1 MLTVEPVMEAA
12 DVAAMQ
18 HGVEQIRVDD
28 SLADYAIEIV
38 ERTRHA
44 EQLLLGVS
52 PRGLL
57 MLQRA
62 AQARAYLD
70 GRDYCL
76 PDDFKRLILP
86 VFAHRVVVNTRYAS
100 TQKKSAQ
107 AESILTEIVES
118 TRVPL

>member
-1 MLTVEPVMEAA
+1 MEAA
-12 DVAAMQ
+12 DVAALQ
-18 HGVEQIRVDD
+18 RAVEQVRVDD

-62 AQARAYLD
+62 AQALS
-70 GRDYCL
+70 
-76 PDDFKRLILP
+76 LI
-86 VFAHRVVVNTRYAS
+86 H
-100 TQKKSAQ
+100 
-107 AESILTEIVES
+107 I
-118 TRVPL
+118 